1 MKFEN
6 SEEIVLAKS
15 AQAVIDR
22 YLGLSMNVIAE
33 FIANCDQMSFLQ
45 CKKLLSAKYRNR
57 AQNTANEFFE
67 CTLEATFI
75 LLEEIFLKKQP
86 FFPELFMGICSG
98 KMKLLLVQGVMVS
111 QKIDPEQRFIVYLH
125 KGRYF
130 IYFIDQTPSDKANL
144 ARLDLFFGG
153 NKLLKLSNGQRFN
166 YFRQLSKKQHRYY
179 KQYKDPICAYH
190 EQICQ
195 QIMALH
201 PKKLAVTANN
211 KVTGAYLEEQLRL
224 KKRLNEMMKQE
235 LSPDN

>member
-130 IYFIDQTPSDKANL
+130 IYFIDQTPPDKANL

-211 KVTGAYLEEQLRL
+211 KVTGASLEEQLRL

>member
-6 SEEIVLAKS
+6 SEEIVLAES
-15 AQAVIDR
+15 AQVVIDR
-22 YLGLSMNVIAE
+22 YLELSMNVIAE

-57 AQNTANEFFE
+57 SQNTSNEFFE

-75 LLEEIFLKKQP
+75 LLEEIFLKNQP

-98 KMKLLLVQGVMVS
+98 KMKFLLVQGIIVS
-111 QKIDPEQRFIVYLH
+111 QKINPEQRFIVYLR

-130 IYFIDQTPSDKANL
+130 IYFIEQTPPDKANL

-179 KQYKDPICAYH
+179 KRYKDPIRAYH

-195 QIMALH
+195 QIMALR
-201 PKKLAVTANN
+201 PQKLAVTAND

-224 KKRLNEMMKQE
+224 RKRLNEIMKQE

>member
-15 AQAVIDR
+15 AQVVIDR
-22 YLGLSMNVIAE
+22 YLELSMNVIAE

-57 AQNTANEFFE
+57 SQNTSNEFFE

-75 LLEEIFLKKQP
+75 LLEEIFLKNQP

-98 KMKLLLVQGVMVS
+98 KMKFLLVQGIIVS
-111 QKIDPEQRFIVYLH
+111 QKINPEQRFIVYLR

-130 IYFIDQTPSDKANL
+130 IYFIEQTPPDKANL

-179 KQYKDPICAYH
+179 KRYKDPIRAYH

-195 QIMALH
+195 QIMALR
-201 PKKLAVTANN
+201 PQKLAVTAND

-224 KKRLNEMMKQE
+224 RKRLNEIMKQE

>member
-15 AQAVIDR
+15 AQVVIDR

-86 FFPELFMGICSG
+86 FFPEFFMGICSG

-130 IYFIDQTPSDKANL
+130 IYFIDQTPPDKANL

-166 YFRQLSKKQHRYY
+166 YFRQ
-179 KQYKDPICAYH
+179 
-190 EQICQ
+190 
-195 QIMALH
+195 
-201 PKKLAVTANN
+201 
-211 KVTGAYLEEQLRL
+211 
-224 KKRLNEMMKQE
+224 
-235 LSPDN
+235 

>member
-86 FFPELFMGICSG
+86 FFPELFMGICSC

-130 IYFIDQTPSDKANL
+130 IYFIDQTPPDKANL

>member
-15 AQAVIDR
+15 AQVVIDR
-22 YLGLSMNVIAE
+22 YLELSMNVIAE

-57 AQNTANEFFE
+57 SQNTSNEFFE

-75 LLEEIFLKKQP
+75 LLEEIFLKNQP

-98 KMKLLLVQGVMVS
+98 KMKFLLVQGVIVS
-111 QKIDPEQRFIVYLH
+111 QKIDPEQRFIAYLR

-130 IYFIDQTPSDKANL
+130 IYFIEQTPPDKANL

-179 KQYKDPICAYH
+179 KRYKDPIRAYH

-201 PKKLAVTANN
+201 PQKLAVTAND
-211 KVTGAYLEEQLRL
+211 KITGAYLEEQLLLR
-224 KKRLNEMMKQE
+224 KRLNEIMKQE
-235 LSPDN
+235 LSLDN

>member
-15 AQAVIDR
+15 AQVVIDR

-98 KMKLLLVQGVMVS
+98 KMKFLLVQGVMVS
-111 QKIDPEQRFIVYLH
+111 QKIDPEQLFIVYLH

-130 IYFIDQTPSDKANL
+130 IYFIDQTPPDKANL

>member
-15 AQAVIDR
+15 AQVVIDR
-22 YLGLSMNVIAE
+22 YLELSMNVIAE

-57 AQNTANEFFE
+57 SQNTSNEFFE

-75 LLEEIFLKKQP
+75 LLEEIFLKNQP

-98 KMKLLLVQGVMVS
+98 KMKFLLVQGVIVS

-130 IYFIDQTPSDKANL
+130 IYFIEQTPPDKANL

-179 KQYKDPICAYH
+179 KQYKDPIQAYH

-201 PKKLAVTANN
+201 PQELAVTANN
-211 KVTGAYLEEQLRL
+211 KITGAYLEEQLRL
-224 KKRLNEMMKQE
+224 RKRLNEIMKQE

>member
-15 AQAVIDR
+15 AQVVIDR

-86 FFPELFMGICSG
+86 FFPEFFMGICSG

-130 IYFIDQTPSDKANL
+130 IYFIDQTPPDKANL

>member
-45 CKKLLSAKYRNR
+45 CKELLSAKYRNR

-130 IYFIDQTPSDKANL
+130 IYFIDQTPPDKANL

>member
-15 AQAVIDR
+15 AQVVIDR

-86 FFPELFMGICSG
+86 F
-98 KMKLLLVQGVMVS
+98 
-111 QKIDPEQRFIVYLH
+111 VYLH

-130 IYFIDQTPSDKANL
+130 IYFIDQTPPDKANL

-190 EQICQ
+190 ERICQ

>member
-15 AQAVIDR
+15 AQVVIDR
-22 YLGLSMNVIAE
+22 YLGLSMNVIAQ

-98 KMKLLLVQGVMVS
+98 KMKFLLVQGVMVS

-130 IYFIDQTPSDKANL
+130 IYFIDQTPPDKANL

>member
-15 AQAVIDR
+15 AQVVIDR
-22 YLGLSMNVIAE
+22 YLELSMNVIAE

-45 CKKLLSAKYRNR
+45 CKKLLSTKYRNR
-57 AQNTANEFFE
+57 SQNTSNEFFE

-75 LLEEIFLKKQP
+75 LLEEIFLKNQP

-98 KMKLLLVQGVMVS
+98 KMKFLLVQGVIVS
-111 QKIDPEQRFIVYLH
+111 QKIDPEQRFIVYLR

-130 IYFIDQTPSDKANL
+130 IYFIEQTPPDKANL

-179 KQYKDPICAYH
+179 KRYKDPIRAYH

-201 PKKLAVTANN
+201 PQKLAVTAND
-211 KVTGAYLEEQLRL
+211 KITGAYLEEQLLLR
-224 KKRLNEMMKQE
+224 KRLNEIMKQE
-235 LSPDN
+235 LGLDN

>member
-15 AQAVIDR
+15 AQVVIDR

-98 KMKLLLVQGVMVS
+98 KMKFLLVQGVMVS

-130 IYFIDQTPSDKANL
+130 IYFIDQTPPDKANL
-144 ARLDLFFGG
+144 ARLNLFFGG

>member
-15 AQAVIDR
+15 AQVVIDR
-22 YLGLSMNVIAE
+22 YLELSMNVIAE

-57 AQNTANEFFE
+57 SQNTSNEFFE

-75 LLEEIFLKKQP
+75 LLEEIFLKNQP

-98 KMKLLLVQGVMVS
+98 KMKFLLVQGVIVS

-130 IYFIDQTPSDKANL
+130 IYFIEQTPPDKANL

-179 KQYKDPICAYH
+179 KRYKDPIRAYH

-195 QIMALH
+195 QIMALR
-201 PKKLAVTANN
+201 PQKLAVTAND

-224 KKRLNEMMKQE
+224 RKRLNEIMKQE

>member
-15 AQAVIDR
+15 AQVVIDR
-22 YLGLSMNVIAE
+22 YLELSMNVIAE

-57 AQNTANEFFE
+57 SQNTSNEFFE

-75 LLEEIFLKKQP
+75 LLEEIFLKNQP

-98 KMKLLLVQGVMVS
+98 KMKFLLVQGVMVS

-130 IYFIDQTPSDKANL
+130 IYFIEQTPPDKANL

-179 KQYKDPICAYH
+179 KQYKDPIQAYH

-201 PKKLAVTANN
+201 PQELAVTANN

-224 KKRLNEMMKQE
+224 RKRLNEIMKQE

>member
-15 AQAVIDR
+15 AQVVIDR

-98 KMKLLLVQGVMVS
+98 KMKFLLVQGVMVS

-130 IYFIDQTPSDKANL
+130 IYFIDQTPPDKANL

-153 NKLLKLSNGQRFN
+153 NKLLKLSNGQHFN

-224 KKRLNEMMKQE
+224 NKRLNEMMKQE

>member
-15 AQAVIDR
+15 AQVVIDR

-75 LLEEIFLKKQP
+75 LLEEIFLFKLP

-98 KMKLLLVQGVMVS
+98 KMKFLLVQGVMVS

-130 IYFIDQTPSDKANL
+130 IYFIDQTPPDKANL

>member
-15 AQAVIDR
+15 AQVVIDR
-22 YLGLSMNVIAE
+22 YLELSMNVIAE

-57 AQNTANEFFE
+57 SQNTSNEFFE

-75 LLEEIFLKKQP
+75 LLEEIFLKNQP
-86 FFPELFMGICSG
+86 FFPELFVGICSG
-98 KMKLLLVQGVMVS
+98 KMKFLLVQGVIVS
-111 QKIDPEQRFIVYLH
+111 QKIDPEQRFIVYLR

-130 IYFIDQTPSDKANL
+130 IYFIEQTPPDKANL

-179 KQYKDPICAYH
+179 KRYKDPIRAYH

-201 PKKLAVTANN
+201 PQKLAVTAND
-211 KVTGAYLEEQLRL
+211 KITGAYLEEQLLLR
-224 KKRLNEMMKQE
+224 KSLNEIMKQE
-235 LSPDN
+235 LSLDN

>member
-15 AQAVIDR
+15 AQVVIDR

-33 FIANCDQMSFLQ
+33 FIANCDHMSFLQ

-98 KMKLLLVQGVMVS
+98 KMKFLLVQGVMVS

-130 IYFIDQTPSDKANL
+130 IYFIDQTPPDKANL

>member
-15 AQAVIDR
+15 AQVVIDR

-130 IYFIDQTPSDKANL
+130 IYFIDQTPPDKANL

-211 KVTGAYLEEQLRL
+211 KVTGAHLEEQLRL

>member
-15 AQAVIDR
+15 AQVVIDR

-33 FIANCDQMSFLQ
+33 FIANCNQMSFLQ

-130 IYFIDQTPSDKANL
+130 IYFIDQTPPDKANL

>member
-33 FIANCDQMSFLQ
+33 FIANCEQMSFLQ

-86 FFPELFMGICSG
+86 FFPEFFMGICSG

-130 IYFIDQTPSDKANL
+130 IYFIDQTPPDKANL

>member
-15 AQAVIDR
+15 AQVVIDR

-75 LLEEIFLKKQP
+75 LLEEIFFFFLP

-130 IYFIDQTPSDKANL
+130 IYFIDQTPPDKANL

>member
-15 AQAVIDR
+15 AQVVIDR

-98 KMKLLLVQGVMVS
+98 KMKFLLVQGVMVS

-130 IYFIDQTPSDKANL
+130 IYFIDQTLPDKANL

>member
-86 FFPELFMGICSG
+86 FFPELFMGICSD

-130 IYFIDQTPSDKANL
+130 IYFIDQTPPDKANL

-195 QIMALH
+195 QIIALH

>member
-15 AQAVIDR
+15 AQVVIDR
-22 YLGLSMNVIAE
+22 YLELSMNVIAE

-45 CKKLLSAKYRNR
+45 CNKLLSAKYRNR
-57 AQNTANEFFE
+57 AQNTSNEFFE
-67 CTLEATFI
+67 YTLEATFI
-75 LLEEIFLKKQP
+75 LLEEIFLKNQS

-98 KMKLLLVQGVMVS
+98 KMKFLLVQGIIVS

-130 IYFIDQTPSDKANL
+130 IYFIEQTPPDEADL

-179 KQYKDPICAYH
+179 KQYKDPIRAYH
-190 EQICQ
+190 ERICQ

-201 PKKLAVTANN
+201 PKRLAVATNN

-224 KKRLNEMMKQE
+224 RKRLDEIMKQE
-235 LSPDN
+235 LNPDN

>member
-130 IYFIDQTPSDKANL
+130 IYFIDQTPPDKANL

-195 QIMALH
+195 QIM
-201 PKKLAVTANN
+201 
-211 KVTGAYLEEQLRL
+211 E
-224 KKRLNEMMKQE
+224 
-235 LSPDN
+235 

>member
-15 AQAVIDR
+15 AQVVIDR
-22 YLGLSMNVIAE
+22 YLELSMNVIAE

-45 CKKLLSAKYRNR
+45 CKKLLSAKYRNHS
-57 AQNTANEFFE
+57 QNTSNEFFE

-75 LLEEIFLKKQP
+75 LLEEIFLKNQP

-98 KMKLLLVQGVMVS
+98 KMKFLLVQGIIVS
-111 QKIDPEQRFIVYLH
+111 QKINPEQRFIVYLR

-130 IYFIDQTPSDKANL
+130 IYFIEQTPPDKANL

-179 KQYKDPICAYH
+179 KRYKDPIRAYH

-195 QIMALH
+195 QIMALR
-201 PKKLAVTANN
+201 PQKLAVTAND

-224 KKRLNEMMKQE
+224 RKRLNEIMKQE

>member
-86 FFPELFMGICSG
+86 FFLVFFMGICSG

-130 IYFIDQTPSDKANL
+130 IYFIDQTPPDKANL

>member
-130 IYFIDQTPSDKANL
+130 IYFIDQTPPDKANL

-166 YFRQLSKKQHRYY
+166 YFRQLSKKQH
-179 KQYKDPICAYH
+179 H
-190 EQICQ
+190 GFTS
-195 QIMALH
+195 
-201 PKKLAVTANN
+201 KKIS
-211 KVTGAYLEEQLRL
+211 GYSQ
-224 KKRLNEMMKQE
+224 
-235 LSPDN
+235 

>member
-86 FFPELFMGICSG
+86 FFPELSMGICSG

-130 IYFIDQTPSDKANL
+130 IYFIDQTPPDKANL

>member
-15 AQAVIDR
+15 AQVVIDR
-22 YLGLSMNVIAE
+22 YLELSMNVIAE

-57 AQNTANEFFE
+57 AQNTSNEFFE
-67 CTLEATFI
+67 YTLEATFI
-75 LLEEIFLKKQP
+75 LLEEIFLKNQS

-98 KMKLLLVQGVMVS
+98 KMKFLLVQGIIVS

-130 IYFIDQTPSDKANL
+130 IYFIEQTPPDEADL

-179 KQYKDPICAYH
+179 KQYKDPIRAYH
-190 EQICQ
+190 ERICQ

-201 PKKLAVTANN
+201 PKRLAVATNN

-224 KKRLNEMMKQE
+224 RKRLGEIMKQE
-235 LSPDN
+235 LNPDN

>member
-15 AQAVIDR
+15 AQVVIDR

-57 AQNTANEFFE
+57 AQNTTNEFFE

-130 IYFIDQTPSDKANL
+130 IYFIDQTPPDKANL

>member
-15 AQAVIDR
+15 AQVVIDR
-22 YLGLSMNVIAE
+22 YLELSMNVIAE
-33 FIANCDQMSFLQ
+33 FIANCDQMSFLK

-57 AQNTANEFFE
+57 SQNTSNEFFE

-75 LLEEIFLKKQP
+75 LLEEIFLKNQP

-98 KMKLLLVQGVMVS
+98 KMKFLLVQGVSVS

-130 IYFIDQTPSDKANL
+130 IYFIEQTPPDKANL

-179 KQYKDPICAYH
+179 KQYKDPIRAYH

-201 PKKLAVTANN
+201 PQELAVTANN
-211 KVTGAYLEEQLRL
+211 KITGAYLEEQLRL
-224 KKRLNEMMKQE
+224 RKRLNEIMKQE

>member
-15 AQAVIDR
+15 AQVVIDR
-22 YLGLSMNVIAE
+22 YLELSMNVIAE

-45 CKKLLSAKYRNR
+45 CKKLLSAKYCNR
-57 AQNTANEFFE
+57 SQNTSNEFFE

-75 LLEEIFLKKQP
+75 LLEEIFLKNQP

-98 KMKLLLVQGVMVS
+98 KMKFLLVQGVIVS
-111 QKIDPEQRFIVYLH
+111 QKIDPEQRFIVYLR

-130 IYFIDQTPSDKANL
+130 IYFIEQTPPDKANL

-179 KQYKDPICAYH
+179 KRYKDPIRAYH

-201 PKKLAVTANN
+201 PQKLAVTAND
-211 KVTGAYLEEQLRL
+211 KITGAYLEEQLLLR
-224 KKRLNEMMKQE
+224 KRLNEIMKQE
-235 LSPDN
+235 LSLDN

>member
-15 AQAVIDR
+15 AQVVIDR
-22 YLGLSMNVIAE
+22 YLELSMNVIAE

-75 LLEEIFLKKQP
+75 LLEEIFLKNQP

-98 KMKLLLVQGVMVS
+98 KMKFLLIQGVIVN

-125 KGRYF
+125 KGHYF
-130 IYFIDQTPSDKANL
+130 IYFIEQTPPDKANL

-179 KQYKDPICAYH
+179 KQYKDPIRAYH
-190 EQICQ
+190 EQICL

-211 KVTGAYLEEQLRL
+211 KITGAYLEEQLRL
-224 KKRLNEMMKQE
+224 RKRLNEIMKQE
-235 LSPDN
+235 LNPDN

>member
-130 IYFIDQTPSDKANL
+130 IYFIDQTPPDKANL

-179 KQYKDPICAYH
+179 KQYKYPICAYH

>member
-1 MKFEN
+1 M
-6 SEEIVLAKS
+6 LAKS

-98 KMKLLLVQGVMVS
+98 KMKLLLVQGIMVS

-130 IYFIDQTPSDKANL
+130 IYFIDQTPPDKANL
-144 ARLDLFFGG
+144 ARLALFFGG